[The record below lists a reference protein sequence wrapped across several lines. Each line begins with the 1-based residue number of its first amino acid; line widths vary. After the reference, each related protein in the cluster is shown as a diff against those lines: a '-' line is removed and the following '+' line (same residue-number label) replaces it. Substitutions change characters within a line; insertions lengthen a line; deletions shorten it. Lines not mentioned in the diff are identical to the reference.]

1 MRLDRAGA
9 RGLMA
14 DLTVAG
20 CLTRQA
26 AFIVAAAI
34 LEHGEAAIDALVAPF
49 GLAQTGAEA
58 VGVILRRQRA
68 REVIAAIYRIRPA
81 AVPGGFLRALLRVQE
96 VRSNAPGLDPFA
108 DPSAY
113 ARLLA
118 IASQRKHGPAAHA
131 LRYVGPLRALH
142 LHAVD
147 ELEPLLVLPDV
158 LRILQGPD
166 TIRAAN
172 RLVALLRACVSTADD
187 DSLKL
192 ALRQSLG
199 GTEPLQKFAER
210 VLQRADRLPV
220 LELPPLEGLRCFT
233 STAEIETFATEMAN
247 CAADYIIEAALGL
260 KGLCAYTHI
269 NEAGAEVPLAI
280 LLAPMAD
287 GGWEIDQIAGKAN
300 TRPPKPV
307 LRAALQSLMS
317 VGLRVAGPAP
327 GATYNRYLAI
337 LLGQHCYFRLG
348 DALPDIIDDAE
359 TASEDRSGGSEPFEG
374 VEAVLRR
381 LTGAV

>member
-1 MRLDRAGA
+1 MRLDQAGA
-9 RGLMA
+9 RGLVA
-14 DLTVAG
+14 DLAVAG

-26 AFIVAAAI
+26 AFILAAAI
-34 LEHGEAAIDALVAPF
+34 LERGEAAIGALVAPF
-49 GLAQTGAEA
+49 DLAQTGAEA

-68 REVIAAIYRIRPA
+68 REVIAAIYGVRPA
-81 AVPGGFLRALLRVQE
+81 AVQGGFLRALLRVQE

-108 DPSAY
+108 NPSAY
-113 ARLLA
+113 VRLFE
-118 IASQRKHGPAAHA
+118 IFSQRKHGPAAHA

-142 LHAVD
+142 LRAVD
-147 ELEPLLVLPDV
+147 ELDPLLILPEV
-158 LRILQGPD
+158 LRVLQGPD

-172 RLVALLRACVSTADD
+172 RLVGLLRACVSTADD
-187 DSLKL
+187 DSLRL

-210 VLQRADRLPV
+210 VINRADRLPV
-220 LELPPLEGLRCFT
+220 PELPPLEGLRFFT

-247 CAADYIIEAALGL
+247 CAADCIIEVTLGL

-269 NEAGAEVPLAI
+269 NEAGAQVPLAI

-307 LRAALQSLMS
+307 LRAALQRLMGI
-317 VGLRVAGPAP
+317 GLRVAGPAP
-327 GATYNRYLAI
+327 GAAYDRYLAN

-348 DALPDIIDDAE
+348 DALPDILEDTE
-359 TASEDRSGGSEPFEG
+359 TASDDVASDIEPFEG

-381 LTGAV
+381 VKGAA